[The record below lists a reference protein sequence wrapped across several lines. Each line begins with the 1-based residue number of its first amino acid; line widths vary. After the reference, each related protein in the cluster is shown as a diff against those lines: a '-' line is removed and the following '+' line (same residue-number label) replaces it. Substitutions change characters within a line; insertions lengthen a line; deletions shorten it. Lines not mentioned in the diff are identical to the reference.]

1 MRIVIIGSLLSVLS
15 MGCKPAACKELGD
28 CLGNQK
34 VTKKMTE
41 EECESDLEIMACDE
55 DSEEEE

>member
-1 MRIVIIGSLLSVLS
+1 MRIVILTSLLSVLAT
-15 MGCKPAACKELGD
+15 GCKPAACKELGD

-41 EECESDLEIMACDE
+41 EECESDLEITACD
-55 DSEEEE
+55 DEEEEE